1 MSDNPEDTDESAYGT
16 APKDAPITRADF
28 ERTVRALNTS
38 DMLIRDQ
45 LLHLAAQV
53 VALTDELTRRLD
65 GVEPQPAP
73 PNTPAS
79 APITTVEN
87 MVAMTTLDH
96 LKNVRA
102 NDAFHESGVSY
113 DEVGESKYEAVASAP
128 PCEELIPICQARCC
142 RLRFALSTEDL
153 DEGVI
158 RWDYG
163 RPYMIRQRES
173 DGRCVHNDPTTRF
186 CTVHAVRPRICRT
199 YHCQNDPR
207 IWTDYEKR
215 IPAPDPN
222 EFVKKFE
229 FDAVA
234 RARQR
239 TMSMWHEAE
248 AIANSYPEQ
257 EPRRGPKP
265 KPGA

>member
-1 MSDNPEDTDESAYGT
+1 MGDNTDKPDEVDEHTYGT

-28 ERTVRALNTS
+28 ERTVRALHTS

-53 VALTDELTRRLD
+53 VALTDEVTRRLD
-65 GVEPQPAP
+65 GVEPKPAP
-73 PNTPAS
+73 PGTPAPP
-79 APITTVEN
+79 PITTVEN
-87 MVAMTTLDH
+87 MVAMTTPEH
-96 LKNVRA
+96 LHDVRV
-102 NDAFHESGVSY
+102 NDAFHEEGVSY
-113 DEVGESKYEAVASAP
+113 DDVSESKYDVVAQAP
-128 PCEELIPICQARCC
+128 PCEELIPLCQARCC
-142 RLRFALSTEDL
+142 QLRFALSTEDL
-153 DEGVI
+153 DEGIV

-163 RPYMIRQRES
+163 RPYLIRQRES
-173 DGRCVHNDPTTRF
+173 DGRCVHNDPETKF
-186 CTVHAVRPRICRT
+186 CTVHAVRPRVCRT

-207 IWTDYEKR
+207 IWIDYEKR

-222 EFVKKFE
+222 ENVRKSE

-239 TMSMWHEAE
+239 TVAMFHEAE
-248 AIANSYPEQ
+248 TISNSFPEK

-265 KPGA
+265 R